1 MPRRVKELAAVAI
14 ICVLTVIGLVCATVG
29 INVLPKCR
37 YGAPDCY
44 FIVELCAYSDI
55 EHAPPTPN
63 SLPNGVPGISPIAT
77 MVTGKVKDTTKFK
90 PDFCQRVNKM

>member
-1 MPRRVKELAAVAI
+1 MPQESQPVPRRVKELAAVAI
-14 ICVLTVIGLVCATVG
+14 ICVLTVIGLICASVG

-63 SLPNGVPGISPIAT
+63 SLPVAPSAA
-77 MVTGKVKDTTKFK
+77 
-90 PDFCQRVNKM
+90 